1 LGMYFW
7 TRSILSESAAMWAA
21 ILYALAPYHVN
32 QFYQASL
39 LAEFAGAAV
48 LPFAFGFVERVC
60 RRGRSQDVAGLAA
73 TYALLILTH
82 LPLAVMGSLAL
93 GVYGVALINRQT
105 WRRSSQL
112 LTSSVLLGLAA
123 SSVYWVRMVSELKWI
138 GVNNVNPDM
147 S

>member
-1 LGMYFW
+1 
-7 TRSILSESAAMWAA
+7 
-21 ILYALAPYHVN
+21 
-32 QFYQASL
+32 
-39 LAEFAGAAV
+39 
-48 LPFAFGFVERVC
+48 
-60 RRGRSQDVAGLAA
+60 
-73 TYALLILTH
+73 
-82 LPLAVMGSLAL
+82 LAL

-147 S
+147 SVDYRQNFVFSTLSPENPTVWWVNILTVSTSLFFVPALVLFFRRARGQVDFAKL